1 MNVSIYDSL
10 LKRESI
16 LNHPS
21 LSLSSVSTSDIDATE
36 NGLDS
41 LSEDSDLIFVLEKQR
56 EAVKAVSPRNTET
69 DISNALLDSID
80 KAALELELLNAWT
93 EGGVNVIAPMLDM
106 MLSSIISDGEIEGT
120 EIEDLIQIMLIDLM
134 VNGKSDSLDENEI
147 AWLTEFIGSG
157 AHKDRVAGTNITQ
170 AMLAEAMTKVY
181 YLSINDSNSIASKA
195 ANELFELYGED
206 VEEKINEVMQSEVY
220 WTDDNGFYLGNDGY
234 SSIDEMGDENCH
246 RLSPILRLV
255 ILSMSAS
262 NNNNLSPED
271 WSLILTSS
279 PKKIEEIIN
288 DNLFDFII
296 INGGSDKW
304 HIFNP
309 STSGDGGA
317 HFGQNKYWLDYIGT
331 GIDKSYLDSLF
342 KNFPSRVLTDDE
354 LKKVNRIGDN
364 VKMIMQ
370 TLKYWFQI
378 LRDERVAVARNI

>member
-170 AMLAEAMTKVY
+170 AMLAEAMKKVY

-288 DNLFDFII
+288 DNLFD
-296 INGGSDKW
+296 
-304 HIFNP
+304 
-309 STSGDGGA
+309 
-317 HFGQNKYWLDYIGT
+317 
-331 GIDKSYLDSLF
+331 
-342 KNFPSRVLTDDE
+342 
-354 LKKVNRIGDN
+354 
-364 VKMIMQ
+364 
-370 TLKYWFQI
+370 
-378 LRDERVAVARNI
+378 